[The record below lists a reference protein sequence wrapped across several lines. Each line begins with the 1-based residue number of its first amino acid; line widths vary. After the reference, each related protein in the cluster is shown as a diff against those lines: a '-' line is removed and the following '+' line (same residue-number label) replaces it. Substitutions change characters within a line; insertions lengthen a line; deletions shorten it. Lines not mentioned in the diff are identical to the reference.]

1 MAYAILAV
9 NSVLLLLCMLI
20 YIRMSVL
27 VARALGRK
35 AAWNWVD
42 NLLMS
47 VIAVSLGFSIYLTY
61 NPGGG

>member
-1 MAYAILAV
+1 MSHAILAV

-20 YIRMSVL
+20 YIRISVL

-42 NLLMS
+42 NVLMF
-47 VIAVSLGFSIYLTY
+47 VIVVSLGFSVYLTY